1 MAVYS
6 LTRFEVRPDA
16 LESIERAMHDYA
28 NYVRTELADSTWT
41 VYRDPA
47 VPTRFVCMVRAT
59 TPIADDKHRK
69 APGTQAFLAAL
80 TPVLVSSIEDAH
92 MQLVTSS
99 DLAPR
104 PSRLKDRRPRRR

>member
-1 MAVYS
+1 MAMYS

-16 LESIERAMHDYA
+16 LDSIEQVLHDHA
-28 NYVRTELADSTWT
+28 SYVRAELEGSMWT

-47 VPTRFVCMVRAT
+47 VTTRFVCMVRAT
-59 TPIADDKHRK
+59 TPEADVAYRK
-69 APGTQAFLAAL
+69 AAGTRAFLDAL
-80 TPVLVSSIEDAH
+80 APVLVAPIEESQ

-104 PSRLKDRRPRRR
+104 PSRLANKRRRRR

>member
-16 LESIERAMHDYA
+16 LETTERALHDYA
-28 NYVRTELADSTWT
+28 TYVRTNLEDSVWT
-41 VYRDPA
+41 VYRDPS
-47 VPTRFVCMVRAT
+47 VPTRFVCMLRA
-59 TPIADDKHRK
+59 ASLLAEDKRRK
-69 APGTQAFLAAL
+69 APGTSAFIAAL
-80 TPVLVSSIEDAH
+80 KPLLVSAIEDAE

-104 PSRLKDRRPRRR
+104 PSRLQGRRPRRR